1 MAKLPNRNNF
11 DELYKYFTSAGV
23 GMSPAGASGLLGNVL
38 AESNGDPLAFNEGE
52 GAVGIAQWR
61 GSRADDLRAFA
72 EQEGASADDLMR
84 QARFMVHEFGG
95 TESRA
100 YDTFKNADDP
110 RTAALDVAQ
119 NYTRPAAKHIPQR
132 ADYGGQVYAA
142 MTGAEHVPTSPVEGI
157 VRTVGGATDEQIN
170 RTLPAGEDGTPAS
183 EILNSAVGEANNFF
197 ADKHGLDPSDGFST
211 IQEVAQAAQASK
223 DETDPNTTK
232 RRLMAA
238 DMLEILSVGLG
249 QMGSNQPVNVGG
261 VIGAQRERRAAAQN
275 KADEEA
281 AQAQKVKQRSAL
293 AEHFKKAGKPALAA
307 MVTFGGDEGS
317 SAAMGVASQYMKDQ
331 FGNDLS
337 RADTERK
344 YELEEKLA
352 AAKQRAR
359 VAQNQSTADMYTA
372 MGFPDLAN
380 LALNDNAE
388 LAGEMFRDASKPRAG
403 GDSAA
408 SVLRSQEQ
416 DIASAPGLAEDLR
429 AAAAVYGPSV
439 SAAML
444 RAADDLD
451 KNPNGYSAV
460 FSRFGDQVATGL
472 SAIDQRGSDIEW
484 AAILDRMGRSTDA
497 ATLRA
502 GPAADPIA
510 YTAAKARTDELA
522 KEQPNRP
529 VSMATSEQAAK
540 EALRAAM
547 PDATAEELAD
557 QLTRPSEADGIVMAY
572 RAAATE
578 NRANRNEV
586 GAISEWFN
594 ALSLTEQGANPAIA
608 ALISAATA
616 NPSPEAAKSLREA
629 LQDTNLPA
637 VNASSPTEGMI
648 AAALRAATPSEKEAI
663 NSGNPIRMNEAIAAI
678 AGREGTDAAAVSQA
692 ARDEEVRLAAAKTA
706 STAAAETSG
715 INTEAQIKVN
725 EARILTQA
733 AEDRVS
739 EAQRSYNANQN
750 ATTLATLN
758 AALREA
764 SDLKTTEARLL
775 LEADLNRTADAFNA
789 ETDTQNQIRI
799 DKARSDA
806 AAAAASVARTEQ
818 AYIDNENA
826 ENRINLTAARSL
838 AVQLETNAAQQ
849 EQAAKIADAAAIRDS
864 ELGFGTASALQAN
877 GFAAQIEAAK
887 IANDNNVASQERRIV
902 ADAESATVQFDRNDL
917 AASRKAKVESDANAA
932 EKERMFQM
940 GDRMSMLFPAD
951 KRDAVRE
958 ALQTAATPEEFKNVL
973 RGVND
978 EYGTP
983 EGIKTLERYIKDD
996 DVFRIAKEMSA
1007 LPGGF
1012 GLEIATTLRKGMADG
1027 LVAQRETHDN
1037 RSLMVTAMDGLA
1049 TMAAEGEFSSGPFTA
1064 AVLAPLAS
1072 FANDVLGKGAADSI
1086 LTEPSRIY
1094 AAMVDAAEGQ
1104 FISAMRTIGVG
1115 AQSDWEGAKYLQ
1127 PMPSTTNTVT
1137 TQHALAQ
1144 RIVRMSIIEGIA
1156 IDAKQ
1161 EYMMLYENDPTLL
1174 SDPKRMSD
1182 FISNAIHEK
1191 APDLIPTFDG
1201 AGTVGDPTKSRA
1213 LYDKYTAD
1221 RASGNI
1227 TDTTLIKVVS
1237 NNGTIVYQ
1245 TAKKLD
1251 ARLRSINREAN

>member
-1 MAKLPNRNNF
+1 
-11 DELYKYFTSAGV
+11 
-23 GMSPAGASGLLGNVL
+23 
-38 AESNGDPLAFNEGE
+38 
-52 GAVGIAQWR
+52 
-61 GSRADDLRAFA
+61 
-72 EQEGASADDLMR
+72 
-84 QARFMVHEFGG
+84 
-95 TESRA
+95 
-100 YDTFKNADDP
+100 
-110 RTAALDVAQ
+110 
-119 NYTRPAAKHIPQR
+119 
-132 ADYGGQVYAA
+132 
-142 MTGAEHVPTSPVEGI
+142 
-157 VRTVGGATDEQIN
+157 
-170 RTLPAGEDGTPAS
+170 
-183 EILNSAVGEANNFF
+183 
-197 ADKHGLDPSDGFST
+197 
-211 IQEVAQAAQASK
+211 
-223 DETDPNTTK
+223 
-232 RRLMAA
+232 
-238 DMLEILSVGLG
+238 
-249 QMGSNQPVNVGG
+249 
-261 VIGAQRERRAAAQN
+261 
-275 KADEEA
+275 
-281 AQAQKVKQRSAL
+281 
-293 AEHFKKAGKPALAA
+293 
-307 MVTFGGDEGS
+307 
-317 SAAMGVASQYMKDQ
+317 
-331 FGNDLS
+331 
-337 RADTERK
+337 
-344 YELEEKLA
+344 
-352 AAKQRAR
+352 
-359 VAQNQSTADMYTA
+359 
-372 MGFPDLAN
+372 
-380 LALNDNAE
+380 
-388 LAGEMFRDASKPRAG
+388 
-403 GDSAA
+403 
-408 SVLRSQEQ
+408 
-416 DIASAPGLAEDLR
+416 
-429 AAAAVYGPSV
+429 
-439 SAAML
+439 
-444 RAADDLD
+444 
-451 KNPNGYSAV
+451 
-460 FSRFGDQVATGL
+460 
-472 SAIDQRGSDIEW
+472 
-484 AAILDRMGRSTDA
+484 
-497 ATLRA
+497 
-502 GPAADPIA
+502 
-510 YTAAKARTDELA
+510 
-522 KEQPNRP
+522 
-529 VSMATSEQAAK
+529 
-540 EALRAAM
+540 
-547 PDATAEELAD
+547 
-557 QLTRPSEADGIVMAY
+557 
-572 RAAATE
+572 
-578 NRANRNEV
+578 
-586 GAISEWFN
+586 
-594 ALSLTEQGANPAIA
+594 
-608 ALISAATA
+608 
-616 NPSPEAAKSLREA
+616 
-629 LQDTNLPA
+629 
-637 VNASSPTEGMI
+637 MI

-678 AGREGTDAAAVSQA
+678 AGREGTDAAAVNQA
-692 ARDEEVRLAAAKTA
+692 ARDEAVRLAAAETA
-706 STAAAETSG
+706 RIAAAETSG
-715 INTEAQIKVN
+715 INTAAQIKVN

-764 SDLKTTEARLL
+764 SELKTTEARLRL
-775 LEADLNRTADAFNA
+775 DSELNMTAEALNA
-789 ETDTQNQIRI
+789 ERDAQNQIRI

-806 AAAAASVARTEQ
+806 AAASAAVARAEQ
-818 AYIDNENA
+818 AFLDDNSA
-826 ENRINLTAARSL
+826 EMRINLTDARSRASTL
-838 AVQLETNAAQQ
+838 ATNAAQQ
-849 EQAAKIADAAAIRDS
+849 AQAAEIANAAAVRDS

-887 IANDNNVASQERRIV
+887 IANDNSVVARERRIV
-902 ADAESATVQFDRNDL
+902 ADAEAATAQFDRTDL
-917 AASRKAKVESDANAA
+917 AASRKAKIAADDKAA
-932 EKERMFQM
+932 EKERMFQI

-951 KRDAVRE
+951 KQAAVRE
-958 ALQTAATPEEFKNVL
+958 ALQATETAEEFKIAL

-1012 GLEIATTLRKGMADG
+1012 GLEIATTLRQGMADG

-1201 AGTVGDPTKSRA
+1201 AGTVGDPAKSRA

-1237 NNGTIVYQ
+1237 NNGTITYQ

-1251 ARLRSINREAN
+1251 DRLRSINREAN

>member
-1 MAKLPNRNNF
+1 MAKLPNRDNF
-11 DELYKYFTSAGV
+11 DELYKYFTGAGV

-38 AESNGDPLAFNEGE
+38 AESNGDPMAVNEGE

-72 EQEGASADDLMR
+72 EQEGASADDLMT
-84 QARFMVHEFGG
+84 QARFMVREFGG

-100 YDTFKNADDP
+100 YDTFKNADNP

-119 NYTRPAAKHIPQR
+119 NYERPAAKHIPKR

-142 MTGAEHVPTSPVEGI
+142 MTGAEHVPASPVEGI

-170 RTLPAGEDGTPAS
+170 STLPAGEDGTPAS
-183 EILNSAVGEANNFF
+183 AILNGAVGEANSFL
-197 ADKHGLDPSDGFST
+197 AGKHGLDPSDGFST

-275 KADEEA
+275 KADKEA

-344 YELEEKLA
+344 YKLEEKLA

-359 VAQNQSTADMYTA
+359 VAQNQATADMYTA

-380 LALNDNAE
+380 LSLNDNTE
-388 LAGEMFRDASKPRAG
+388 LAGAIYRDASKPKAG
-403 GDSAA
+403 GDNAA
-408 SVLRSQEQ
+408 SASLARDQN
-416 DIASAPGLAEDLR
+416 IAAAPGFAADLR
-429 AAAAVYGPSV
+429 AAAALYGPSV

-444 RAADDLD
+444 RAADSLD
-451 KNPNGYSAV
+451 KDPNSYASIS
-460 FSRFGDQVATGL
+460 SRFGDQVATGL

-484 AAILDRMGRSTDA
+484 SAILDRMGRSTDA

-502 GPAADPIA
+502 GPAADPTA
-510 YTAAKARTDELA
+510 YDAAKARTDELA

-557 QLTRPSEADGIVMAY
+557 QLTRPNEADGIVMAY
-572 RAAATE
+572 RAAAIE

-594 ALSLTEQGANPAIA
+594 ARSLVEQGANPAVA

-616 NPSPEAAKSLREA
+616 NPSTDAVKALREA
-629 LQDTNLPA
+629 LQGTNLPA
-637 VNASSPTEGMI
+637 VNASYPTEGMI
-648 AAALRAATPSEKEAI
+648 AAALKTATDPEKEAI
-663 NSGNPIRMNEAIAAI
+663 NSGNPILMNEAIAAI
-678 AGREGTDAAAVSQA
+678 SVREGTKAAAVSQA
-692 ARDEEVRLAAAKTA
+692 ARDEEVRLAAAQTA

-715 INTEAQIKVN
+715 IDTAAQIKVN
-725 EARILTQA
+725 EARIRTQA
-733 AEDRVS
+733 AENRVS
-739 EAQRSYNANQN
+739 DAKRAYAVDQS
-750 ATTLATLN
+750 ATKLALLN
-758 AALREA
+758 ASLREA
-764 SDLKTTEARLL
+764 SELKTTEARLRL
-775 LEADLNRTADAFNA
+775 DADLNMTAEAVNA
-789 ETDTQNQIRI
+789 ERDAQNQLRV

-806 AAAAASVARTEQ
+806 AAAAASLARTEQ
-818 AYIDNENA
+818 AYLDNENA
-826 ENRINLTAARSL
+826 ENRINLTDARSRASQLATDAARQ
-838 AVQLETNAAQQ
+838 A
-849 EQAAKIADAAAIRDS
+849 QAAKIADDAAVRDS

-877 GFAAQIEAAK
+877 GFAAQIAAAEL
-887 IANDNNVASQERRIV
+887 ANANNVSAQDRRIV
-902 ADAESATVQFDRNDL
+902 ADTDAATVQFDRNDL
-917 AASRKAKVESDANAA
+917 AASRTAKVESDAIAA
-932 EKERMFQM
+932 ETERMFQM

-1064 AVLAPLAS
+1064 AVLAPLSS
-1072 FANDVLGKGAADSI
+1072 FANDVLGKGAADAI

-1094 AAMVDAAEGQ
+1094 LAMVDAAEGQ

-1115 AQSDWEGAKYLQ
+1115 QQSDWEGAKYLQ
-1127 PMPSTTNTVT
+1127 PMPSTTDPVT

-1237 NNGTIVYQ
+1237 NNGAITYQ

-1251 ARLRSINREAN
+1251 ARLESIRREAK